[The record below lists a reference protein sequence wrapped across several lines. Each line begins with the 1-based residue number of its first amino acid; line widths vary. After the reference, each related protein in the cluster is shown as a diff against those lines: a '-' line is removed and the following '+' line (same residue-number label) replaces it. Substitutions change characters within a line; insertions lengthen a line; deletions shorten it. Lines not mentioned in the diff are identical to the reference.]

1 MKNKIIL
8 VIIMILIIFI
18 ICFSLINNCNKK
30 AAKTIKEINEE
41 ENLEQ
46 KLDEKINEV
55 ISNLTLE
62 EKIAQM
68 LIISTNETK
77 MNEKL
82 KSELESV
89 GGVILFSKNITT
101 YEQTLNFINDIKS
114 TAKIPMFISVDEEG
128 GKVQRLTSLKN
139 IKLKSIPSMFSIGK
153 KNDEELSYN
162 IGKLLAERLRVFG
175 FNMDFAPVVDVIDS
189 EDNKIIGTRSFS
201 TDENVVTNMAFNVY
215 KGLTDNKVIGVY
227 KHFPGHGYAK
237 SDSHLGLP
245 VINKTKEEL
254 LNLDLVPYK
263 YAIKNGLDAIMVAH
277 LSLPKITNDNTPSSL
292 SKTIVTDL
300 LRNELHF
307 NGVVIT
313 DGLNMKALTNN
324 YSEKEIYESSI
335 NAGVDILLIPVSSK
349 SAIEKIKTS
358 INEGIINENRIN
370 ESVKRILKLKYK
382 YLNNYELLEKDTLTN
397 SDALNI
403 INGIN

>member
-1 MKNKIIL
+1 MKNKIIVVIVILL
-8 VIIMILIIFI
+8 VIFLVSFPFI
-18 ICFSLINNCNKK
+18 KINNKEAN
-30 AAKTIKEINEE
+30 TLKEINEKE
-41 ENLEQ
+41 KLEQ
-46 KLDEKINEV
+46 KLDEKVNEI

-77 MNEKL
+77 MSEKL

-89 GGVILFSKNITT
+89 GGIILFSKNITT
-101 YEQTLNFINDIKS
+101 YDQTLNFINDIKS

-128 GKVQRLTSLKN
+128 GKVQRLTSLKD
-139 IKLKSIPSMFSIGK
+139 IKLKSIPSMFYVGK
-153 KNDEELSYN
+153 KNNEELSYN
-162 IGKLLAERLRVFG
+162 VGKLLAERLRALG

-189 EDNKIIGTRSFS
+189 EDNKVIGTRSFS
-201 TDENVVTNMAFNVY
+201 TDESVVSNMAFNLY
-215 KGLTDNKVIGVY
+215 TGLMDNNVIGVY
-227 KHFPGHGYAK
+227 KHFPGHGYANG
-237 SDSHLGLP
+237 DSHLGLP
-245 VINKTKEEL
+245 VIDKTKEEL
-254 LNLDLVPYK
+254 LNVDLVPYK
-263 YAIKNGLDAIMVAH
+263 EAIEKGLEVIMVAH

-292 SKTIVTDL
+292 SKEIVTDL

-324 YSEKEIYESSI
+324 YSEKEIYERAI

-349 SAIEKIKTS
+349 SAIEKIKSS
-358 INEGIINENRIN
+358 ISEGIIDENRIN

-382 YLNNYELLEKDTLTN
+382 YLNSEELLPKEILTN
-397 SDALNI
+397 SETLNVI
-403 INGIN
+403 DEINN

>member
-8 VIIMILIIFI
+8 VIITILIIFI
-18 ICFSLINNCNKK
+18 ICFPLIKNNNKK
-30 AAKTIKEINEE
+30 EEKTIKEINEE

-114 TAKIPMFISVDEEG
+114 TAKIPMFISIDEEG
-128 GKVQRLTSLKN
+128 GKVQRLTSLKD
-139 IKLKSIPSMFSIGK
+139 IELKSIPSMFSIGK

-162 IGKLLAERLRVFG
+162 VGKLLAERLRVFG
-175 FNMDFAPVVDVIDS
+175 FNMDFAPVADVIDS

-201 TDENVVTNMAFNVY
+201 TDENIVTNMAFDVY
-215 KGLTDNKVIGVY
+215 KGLIDNKVIGVY

-245 VINKTKEEL
+245 VIDKTKEEL

-324 YSEKEIYESSI
+324 YTEKEIYEGSI

-358 INEGIINENRIN
+358 IDEGIISENRIN

-382 YLNNYELLEKDTLTN
+382 YLNNYELLDKDTLTN
-397 SDALNI
+397 SDTLNI

>member
-1 MKNKIIL
+1 MKKIIL
-8 VIIMILIIFI
+8 VIVIILIIFLVSFPFI
-18 ICFSLINNCNKK
+18 KINNKEEANTVKE
-30 AAKTIKEINEE
+30 IKEQEK
-41 ENLEQ
+41 LEQ
-46 KLDEKINEV
+46 KLDEKVDEV

-68 LIISTNETK
+68 LIISINETK
-77 MNEKL
+77 MSEKL
-82 KSELESV
+82 ISELKSV

-101 YEQTLNFINDIKS
+101 YDNTVNFIKDIKS

-128 GKVQRLTSLKN
+128 GTVQRLTSLKD
-139 IKLKSIPSMFSIGK
+139 IELKSIPSMFSVGK

-162 IGKLLAERLRVFG
+162 IGKLLAERLRAFG
-175 FNMDFAPVVDVIDS
+175 FNMDFAPVADVIDN
-189 EDNKIIGTRSFS
+189 EDNKVIGTRSFS
-201 TDENVVTNMAFNVY
+201 TDANVVSNMAFNVY
-215 KGLTDNKVIGVY
+215 RGLIDNKVIGVY

-245 VINKTKEEL
+245 VIDKTKEEL

-263 YAIKNGLDAIMVAH
+263 TAIENGLDIVMVAH

-292 SKTIVTDL
+292 SKVIVTDL

-313 DGLNMKALTNN
+313 DGLNMKALTKN
-324 YSEKEIYESSI
+324 YSEKEIYERAI
-335 NAGVDILLIPVSSK
+335 NAGVDILLMPVSSK
-349 SAIEKIKTS
+349 TAIEKIKTS
-358 INEGIINENRIN
+358 ISEGAIDENRIN

-382 YLNNYELLEKDTLTN
+382 YLNSEELLSKEILTD
-397 SDALNI
+397 SETINI
-403 INGIN
+403 IDEINN

>member
-1 MKNKIIL
+1 MKNKIIVVIVILL
-8 VIIMILIIFI
+8 VIFLVSFPFI
-18 ICFSLINNCNKK
+18 KINNKEAN
-30 AAKTIKEINEE
+30 TLKEINEKE
-41 ENLEQ
+41 KLEQ
-46 KLDEKINEV
+46 KLDEKVNEI

-77 MNEKL
+77 MSEKL

-89 GGVILFSKNITT
+89 GGIILFSKNITT
-101 YEQTLNFINDIKS
+101 YDQTLNFINDIKS

-128 GKVQRLTSLKN
+128 GKVQRLTSLKD
-139 IKLKSIPSMFSIGK
+139 IKLKSIPSMFYVGK
-153 KNDEELSYN
+153 KNNEELSYN
-162 IGKLLAERLRVFG
+162 VGKLLAERLRALG

-189 EDNKIIGTRSFS
+189 EDNKVIGTRSFS
-201 TDENVVTNMAFNVY
+201 TDESVVSNMAFNLY
-215 KGLTDNKVIGVY
+215 TGLMDNNVIGVY
-227 KHFPGHGYAK
+227 KHFPGHGYANG
-237 SDSHLGLP
+237 DSHLGLP
-245 VINKTKEEL
+245 VIDKTKEKL
-254 LNLDLVPYK
+254 LNVDLVPYK
-263 YAIKNGLDAIMVAH
+263 EAIEKGLEVIMVAH

-292 SKTIVTDL
+292 SKEIVTDL

-324 YSEKEIYESSI
+324 YSEKEIYERAI

-349 SAIEKIKTS
+349 SAIEKIKSS
-358 INEGIINENRIN
+358 ISEGIIDENRIN

-382 YLNNYELLEKDTLTN
+382 YLNSEELLPKEILTN
-397 SDALNI
+397 SETLNVI
-403 INGIN
+403 DEINN